1 MQPKKIEKINA
12 HFSLVR
18 GKMSPEQQQAA
29 ALAAA
34 FYLLDAPR
42 RSSRALADAEAWWG
56 LIYARLAGVEVPA
69 DLWRE
74 SVVGGKFFA
83 DRAALWAEQALP
95 EDVRAFCPRS
105 RAECLQLQSEFNLQY
120 FFNAARRVFFARE

>member
-18 GKMSPEQQQAA
+18 GEMSPQQQQAA

-42 RSSRALADAEAWWG
+42 
-56 LIYARLAGVEVPA
+56 
-69 DLWRE
+69 
-74 SVVGGKFFA
+74 
-83 DRAALWAEQALP
+83 
-95 EDVRAFCPRS
+95 
-105 RAECLQLQSEFNLQY
+105 LQY

>member
-18 GKMSPEQQQAA
+18 GEMTPQQQQAA
-29 ALAAA
+29 ALVAA
-34 FYLLDAPR
+34 FYLFDAPTR
-42 RSSRALADAEAWWG
+42 GSRGLADAEAWWG

-74 SVVGGKFFA
+74 SVVGGKSFA
-83 DRAALWAEQALP
+83 SRAALWAEQALP

-105 RAECLQLQSEFNLQY
+105 RAELLALVLEYNLQH
-120 FFNAARRVFFARE
+120 FFNAARRVFFA

>member
-1 MQPKKIEKINA
+1 MPPTSDKINN
-12 HFSLVR
+12 HFDRVR
-18 GKMSPEQQQAA
+18 GEMSPQQEQAA

-34 FYLLDAPR
+34 FYLLDAPT
-42 RSSRALADAEAWWG
+42 RSSRGLADAEAWWG

-105 RAECLQLQSEFNLQY
+105 RAELLALVLEYNLQH
-120 FFNAARRVFFARE
+120 FFNAARRVFFA